1 MLGENMQEGPTLLRL
16 EVALCCKDLGV
27 NHKENRS
34 CAAMAFYELTY
45 IIRPDVP
52 TTSVEGMANKISDVL
67 KKHKGKVVKTEQ
79 WGLRTLAY
87 PINKHR
93 KGYYTMLGLH
103 MQAADAVQAGIAD
116 LEYQL
121 KLSDD
126 VIRFLTIKVDELA
139 KEPSAMLK
147 AKSRADEAAESPI
160 A

>member
-1 MLGENMQEGPTLLRL
+1 
-16 EVALCCKDLGV
+16 
-27 NHKENRS
+27 
-34 CAAMAFYELTY
+34 MAFYELTY

-52 TTSVEGMANKISDVL
+52 TTTVDSVADKVAEIV

-87 PINKHR
+87 SIKKHK
-93 KGYYTMLGLH
+93 KGYYSMMGLSLSG
-103 MQAADAVQAGIAD
+103 AAALQD

-126 VIRFLTIKVDELA
+126 VIRFMTISVDEIS

-147 AKSRADEAAESPI
+147 AKNRMAEEAETGIPA
-160 A
+160 